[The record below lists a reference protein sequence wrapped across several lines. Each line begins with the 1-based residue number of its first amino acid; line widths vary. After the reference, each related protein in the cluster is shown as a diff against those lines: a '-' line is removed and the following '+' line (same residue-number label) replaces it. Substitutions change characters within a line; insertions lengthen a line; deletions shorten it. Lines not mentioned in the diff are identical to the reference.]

1 MCGIL
6 VVIEKNN
13 KTVDIENCKRSLMEL
28 NKRGPDWFF
37 YKKIKNIFFG
47 QTVLSMTGK
56 EKKNINNHISFNKN
70 YLALFNG

>member
-13 KTVDIENCKRSLMEL
+13 KTVDIENCKKALREL

-56 EKKNINNHISFNKN
+56 GKKNITIT
-70 YLALFNG
+70 YL